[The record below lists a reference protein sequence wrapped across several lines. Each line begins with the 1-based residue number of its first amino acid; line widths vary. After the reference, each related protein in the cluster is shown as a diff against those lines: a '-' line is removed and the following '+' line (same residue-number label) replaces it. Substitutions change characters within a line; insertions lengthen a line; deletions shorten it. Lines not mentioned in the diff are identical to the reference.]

1 MYENMTPAVRGR
13 LRSLGED
20 LRTARR
26 KRRITQADL
35 AARMGVAV
43 TTVQR
48 MEAGDPGVGIG
59 VIAMALLAFGKVE
72 RLSDVLPEEN
82 DDIGL
87 WIDRES
93 LPQRVRKRKKK
104 PAGHG
109 GAPLYVDTP
118 QGAVF

>member
-1 MYENMTPAVRGR
+1 MTPAVRRR

-48 MEAGDPGVGIG
+48 METGDPGMSIG
-59 VIAMALLAFGKVE
+59 MLAMALLAFGKVE
-72 RLSDVLPEEN
+72 RLSHILPEEN

-87 WIDRES
+87 WIDREN
-93 LPQRVRKRKKK
+93 LPQRVRKRKTEPIGRGGK
-104 PAGHG
+104 PRYERTPE
-109 GAPLYVDTP
+109 GA
-118 QGAVF
+118 AF

>member
-1 MYENMTPAVRGR
+1 MHENMTPSVRRR

-43 TTVQR
+43 TTVHR
-48 MEAGDPGVGIG
+48 MEAGDPGVAIG
-59 VIAMALLAFGKVE
+59 TLAMALLAFGKVE
-72 RLSDVLPEEN
+72 RLSDVLPEET

-87 WIDRES
+87 WIDREN

-104 PAGHG
+104 AAGHG
-109 GAPLYVDTP
+109 GKPLYVRTP
-118 QGAVF
+118 EGAVF